1 MNKTFKVKVNGNFE
15 YTLTDQDILSLDALQ
30 VSNTKYHILQQNKSY
45 NAEILDSDFSN
56 KSYSVNINN
65 NTYTINIFNALDNLI
80 DAMGFATGA
89 TKLVDAIMAPMPGL
103 ILEINVEIGQEVKEN
118 DTLLI
123 LEAMKMENIITSPR
137 DGVIK
142 SISVKQGNAVEK
154 NHMLI
159 EFE

>member
-1 MNKTFKVKVNGNFE
+1 MNKTFKVKVNGDFE
-15 YTLTDQDILSLDALQ
+15 YTLTDQDILSFDALQ
-30 VSNTKYHILQQNKSY
+30 VSNTKYHILQQNTSY
-45 NAEILDSDFSN
+45 NAEILDSDFRN
-56 KSYSVNINN
+56 KSYNVKINN
-65 NTYTINIFNALDNLI
+65 TTYTINIFNALDSLI
-80 DAMGFATGA
+80 DTMGFATSA

-142 SISVKQGNAVEK
+142 SISIKPGNAVEK
-154 NHMLI
+154 NNILI

>member
-15 YTLTDQDILSLDALQ
+15 YTLTDQDILSFDALQ

-45 NAEILDSDFSN
+45 NAEILNSDFSN
-56 KSYSVNINN
+56 KSYSVKINN
-65 NTYTINIFNALDNLI
+65 NTYTISISNALDNLI
-80 DAMGFATGA
+80 EAMGFATGA

-137 DGVIK
+137 DGMIK
-142 SISVKQGNAVEK
+142 SISVKQGHAVEK